1 VTAETRDTV
10 FIVPASKRDKLALD
24 AIVDALGGADRVAV
38 HHAADHAAVQH
49 IAAEAA
55 GTVAA
60 VAIAGGDGSVR
71 DVAGALSGSTTVLCV
86 IPCGTANDFAKTIA
100 APLDHVAAAALR
112 RTGQVQD
119 VDIGDVNGHA
129 FLNAAGCGL
138 STDVAH
144 TLAGVRKR
152 FGVLSYAGALLD
164 VVRRR
169 RSFAAEVT
177 CDGQTIRLRTVQIK
191 VGNGVRHGGG
201 ILVRDDASVDDGLLD
216 LYAIPPLSTF
226 RLMLKWPSLLRGTQY
241 TWRYVTTL
249 RGQRIELATPDGPE
263 QLNVDGDILTQ
274 TPATFTVRRNALNVF
289 VPAG

>member
-1 VTAETRDTV
+1 VTDPSRDTV
-10 FIVPASKRDKLALD
+10 LIVPASKRDGLDLD
-24 AIVDALGGADRVAV
+24 AIVEALGGADRVAV
-38 HHAADHAAVQH
+38 REAEDHRAVQR

-55 GTVAA
+55 GHAEA
-60 VAIAGGDGSVR
+60 LAIAGGDGSVR
-71 DVAGALSGSTTVLCV
+71 DVAGALSGSSTVLCV

-100 APLDHVAAAALR
+100 APSDHASAAALR
-112 RTGQVQD
+112 RSGQVQD

-129 FLNAAGCGL
+129 FLNAAGAGL
-138 STDVAH
+138 STDVAN

-152 FGVLSYAGALLD
+152 FGVLSYAGALAD

-169 RSFAAEVT
+169 RSFAVTVT

-216 LYAIPPLSTF
+216 LYAIPPLSAF

-249 RGQRIELATPDGPE
+249 RGRTIALETPDGPE
-263 QLNVDGDILTQ
+263 QLNVDGDILTE

-289 VPAG
+289 VPAE